1 MRNDEAPEGEA
12 VDPANL
18 GEDRAQ
24 RVSILTWV
32 NSMLR
37 HRSLLVRVPLALA
50 VLVVGWELLQP
61 RDFTSY
67 TSFTPAQMGEGQ
79 LSQLGG
85 LAAQFGVRVGGG
97 AGNRSPQFY
106 ADLLTSDEVLRLVVE
121 SDYSLPAG
129 PLTEEGAAEGSL
141 IEIYGIDEPEPL
153 RAREMAMERL
163 KNSLT
168 VRNDL
173 ETSIVNVSVRS
184 RRPRFSQQV
193 AERLLD
199 AVHQFNVERR
209 SSQAASERAFLEER
223 VESARH
229 DLRAAEDSLRR
240 FLEDNRRFEGSP
252 GLQFEHDRRQRRVQM
267 QQQIYT
273 GLQQSLEQAKTEEV
287 RTTPVV
293 TVVQPPTLPALP
305 DPRRLPLKAL
315 LALLLGGMI
324 AVAWALGRDAF
335 GRGDW
340 EKTEQVTEFRR
351 LLKETREDLERVAAP
366 MRRLFGRRG

>member
-1 MRNDEAPEGEA
+1 MRLEENGAG
-12 VDPANL
+12 
-18 GEDRAQ
+18 

-37 HRSLLVRVPLALA
+37 HRSLLVEVPLALA
-50 VLVVGWELLQP
+50 VLVVGWGLFQP
-61 RDFTSY
+61 RTYTSSA
-67 TSFTPAQMGEGQ
+67 SFTPAATSDGQ
-79 LSQLGG
+79 FAQISG
-85 LAAQFGVRVGGG
+85 LAAQFGVQVPGGG
-97 AGNRSPQFY
+97 GGNRSPEFY

-121 SDYSLPAG
+121 SDYSLPDG
-129 PLTEEGAAEGSL
+129 PLTDEGAADGSL
-141 IEIYGIDEPEPL
+141 IEIYGIEEPEPL

-163 KNSLT
+163 ENSLT

-173 ETSIVNVSVRS
+173 ETSIVHVSVRS

-199 AVHQFNVERR
+199 AVHRFNVERR

-223 VESARH
+223 VESARR
-229 DLRAAEDSLRR
+229 DLRTAEDSLRR

-252 GLQFEHDRRQRRVQM
+252 SLQFEHDRRQRRVQM

-273 GLQQSLEQAKTEEV
+273 GLQQSLEQSKTEEV

-293 TVVQPPTLPALP
+293 TVVQPPTRPALP
-305 DPRRLPLKAL
+305 DPRRLALKAL
-315 LALLLGGMI
+315 LALLLGGVI

-340 EKTEQVTEFRR
+340 EETERVAEFRR
-351 LLKETREDLERVAAP
+351 LLEETREDLDRVTRP
-366 MRRLFGRRG
+366 IRRLLDRRT